1 MRLPYVKS
9 VSNKQ
14 LQQIVAFGGVR
25 YGRGGNDGEFSET
38 ENLSARQ
45 YPTLSQRGGRRSG
58 DKEYTSPTAFYA
70 RGKLMVVDG
79 TDLYYGE
86 DVVGQVVPG
95 GKRFAT
101 INTKVV
107 IFPDKVYFDT
117 SEEEKKLTPMEV
129 YVQIPK
135 DSVTWTDSTLERK
148 DGGKYSAKE
157 NGLGDQTI
165 AGTEKVNVYTGYT
178 IDQSNGTLTLTG
190 EEEKS
195 ATEIKA
201 GDILKD
207 DSNAAQFFY
216 VVTAEPSGENVV
228 IWSKIFLVKE
238 EADVPF
244 TDIFSINQA
253 VEISGSS
260 IEGNNKTIVIRAVEE
275 NKLTFYADS
284 FSTGTEEN
292 TVVIRRKVPDLKVI
306 CESENRVW
314 GADTNTIWASALG
327 DPAAWYTYDGVATD
341 SFSVVVGTDGPFTA
355 CIAYGSNVLFF
366 KEDHLHKILG
376 SYPAEY
382 RMYTYSIPGV
392 QEGSQNSLAIVN
404 EVLYYKGTS
413 GVYTY
418 TGATPVLM
426 SENFGLRR
434 FKNARAGANED
445 SYYISM
451 QDEVT
456 GDWTMMVYNTIRGLW
471 LREDATHA
479 VGFAWLDGDLY
490 LLDADRKKTLLLNQD
505 DDQEGRFPW
514 LAEFVPFDDT
524 TYGKKGYS
532 RLYIRMELD
541 PGAWVKAE
549 QSEDAGPWHQINIWT
564 AETKRTVVAGIVP
577 GRCDRYRLR
586 LSGLGRCVIQ
596 QIVREFDIG
605 GDR

>member
-1 MRLPYVKS
+1 MKN

-95 GKRFAT
+95 EKQFAT

-117 SEEEKKLTPMEV
+117 EKNELKPLEA
-129 YVQIPK
+129 YAEIPASK
-135 DSVTWTDSTLERK
+135 VTWTDSSLSRA
-148 DGGKYSAKE
+148 DAGKYSANQVGIGQQIVVAADTVKVYKSI
-157 NGLGDQTI
+157 TI
-165 AGTEKVNVYTGYT
+165 NQDSGELTFNDETDKKGSEVAPNDVLKNEDDPAG
-178 IDQSNGTLTLTG
+178 I
-190 EEEKS
+190 
-195 ATEIKA
+195 
-201 GDILKD
+201 
-207 DSNAAQFFY
+207 Y
-216 VVTAEPSGENVV
+216 VVVTTEPSGENVALNYRSYKV
-228 IWSKIFLVKE
+228 E
-238 EADVPF
+238 EESFPPF

-253 VEISGSS
+253 VDISGSS
-260 IEGNNKTIVIRAVEE
+260 IDGNNKTIVIRSVEE
-275 NKLTFYADS
+275 NKLTFYANS

-434 FKNARAGANED
+434 FKNAMAGANED

-456 GDWTMMVYNTIRGLW
+456 GDWTLMVYNTIRGLW

>member
-70 RGKLMVVDG
+70 RGKMMVVDG

-95 GKRFAT
+95 EKQFAT

-117 SEEEKKLTPMEV
+117 EKNELKPLEA
-129 YVQIPK
+129 YAEIPASK
-135 DSVTWTDSTLERK
+135 VTWTDSSLSRA
-148 DGGKYSAKE
+148 DAGKYSAKQVSI
-157 NGLGDQTI
+157 GQQIVAAADTVKVHKSITI
-165 AGTEKVNVYTGYT
+165 NQDSGELTFNEETDKKGSEIAPNDVLKNEDDPAG
-178 IDQSNGTLTLTG
+178 
-190 EEEKS
+190 
-195 ATEIKA
+195 
-201 GDILKD
+201 
-207 DSNAAQFFY
+207 FY
-216 VVTAEPSGENVV
+216 VVVTTEPSGENVALNYRSYKV
-228 IWSKIFLVKE
+228 EE
-238 EADVPF
+238 EAFPPF
-244 TDIFSINQA
+244 TDIFSINQT

-260 IEGNNKTIVIRAVEE
+260 IEGNKKTIVIRAVEE

-382 RMYTYSIPGV
+382 RMYTYAIPGV

-456 GDWTMMVYNTIRGLW
+456 GDWTLMVYNTIRGLW
-471 LREDATHA
+471 LREDDTHA